1 MSAPIAGPRFVAHW
15 PSQEAIGRCLS
26 LFKVSMTNYN
36 DNLVFLVRNT
46 SLTPSEVNTWSY
58 FEFEMF
64 LHTLKEQLD
73 KEAAEKKK
81 QQKAD
86 MRQQASMRSQINE
99 YMKHHSPSH

>member
-1 MSAPIAGPRFVAHW
+1 
-15 PSQEAIGRCLS
+15 
-26 LFKVSMTNYN
+26 
-36 DNLVFLVRNT
+36 
-46 SLTPSEVNTWSY
+46 
-58 FEFEMF
+58 MF

-99 YMKHHSPSH
+99 YMKHHSPLH